1 MVAVGSGEGAPPDPL
16 VKLDQN
22 YRMSVGEK
30 EKNSI
35 VKATLAK
42 AGEVKG
48 TGSSLVSPAS
58 FSPIFSRVNATLYST
73 VWSVG
78 RSVGLSV
85 THSLLCVF

>member
-1 MVAVGSGEGAPPDPL
+1 MVAVGGGEGAPPDPL
-16 VKLDQN
+16 VRLDQN

-48 TGSSLVSPAS
+48 G
-58 FSPIFSRVNATLYST
+58 IW
-73 VWSVG
+73 VWPLGCSND
-78 RSVGLSV
+78 RMK
-85 THSLLCVF
+85 